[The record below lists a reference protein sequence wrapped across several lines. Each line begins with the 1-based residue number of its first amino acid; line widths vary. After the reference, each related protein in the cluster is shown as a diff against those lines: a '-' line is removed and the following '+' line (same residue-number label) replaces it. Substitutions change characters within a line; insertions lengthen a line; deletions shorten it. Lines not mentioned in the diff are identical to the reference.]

1 MVVSTGQNDADD
13 APRPPLWSAVL
24 VLLLPF
30 IPTVIAIVAYR
41 VGLSRGCAADGTGT
55 CVVSGFDLADIIQL
69 AMAAAWLVV
78 FGVLA
83 PVLVATWIVHRAMEG
98 FGPRLMAGGVLPAGV
113 IVGSVIAPTIACAIL
128 KPDAC
133 SLQTLGDQCRVFGA
147 DMQQAFA
154 LAGIEP
160 WPLVFV
166 AIPALLYIIGYAI
179 LLSID
184 LLAQRRRRLLHVRAM
199 EAAARQAGLPP
210 PPPGSVPGREPRPR
224 KPLVYI
230 PQKRRR
236 PENQPPN

>member
-1 MVVSTGQNDADD
+1 MAGFSGRADVDD
-13 APRPPLWSAVL
+13 ARRPPLWSAIP

-30 IPTVIAIVAYR
+30 IPTVIAIAAYR

-55 CVVSGFDLADIIQL
+55 CIVGGFDLADLIQL

-78 FGVLA
+78 FGVLV
-83 PVLVATWIVHRAMEG
+83 PVLVSTWIVHRSMEG
-98 FGPRLMAGGVLPAGV
+98 FGPRLMAGGVLPASV

-133 SLQTLGDQCRVFGA
+133 SLQTLGEQCRVFGA

-160 WPLVFV
+160 WPLVFT
-166 AIPALLYIIGYAI
+166 AIPALIYIFGYAI

-184 LLAQRRRRLLHVRAM
+184 LLAQHRRRLLHFRAV
-199 EAAARQAGLPP
+199 EAAARQSGLPP
-210 PPPGSVPGREPRPR
+210 PPPGSLPSREPRPR

-230 PQKRRR
+230 PPKRRR
-236 PENQPPN
+236 PDSTDPR